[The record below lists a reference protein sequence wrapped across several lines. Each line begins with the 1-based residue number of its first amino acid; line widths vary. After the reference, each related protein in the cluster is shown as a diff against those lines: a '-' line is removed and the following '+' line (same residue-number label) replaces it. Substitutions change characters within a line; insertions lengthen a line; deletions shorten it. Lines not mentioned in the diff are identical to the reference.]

1 MSAIPSLRRMTH
13 LPIIVDPSHSGGA
26 AWLVEPLTMAA
37 IAAGADGVIVE
48 VHNDPPHAL
57 CDGKQSLTPGQFD
70 ELMKKATALAQF
82 MGKTV

>member
-1 MSAIPSLRRMTH
+1 
-13 LPIIVDPSHSGGA
+13 
-26 AWLVEPLTMAA
+26 MAA